1 MRTHHDLDVW
11 NKSIEFV
18 KKIYIFTALFPE
30 NEKYGLVSQM
40 RRCAVSIPSNIAE
53 GAARHHQKEFIQ
65 LLYHSLGFTSELETQ
80 IICVN
85 DLKLAKPDEELLKEL
100 YNIQQMLSGLIRFL
114 KNKL

>member
-11 NKSIEFV
+11 KKSIEFV
-18 KKIYIFTALFPE
+18 KKIYVFTALFPE
-30 NEKYGLVSQM
+30 NEKYGLVTQM

-65 LLYHSLGFTSELETQ
+65 FLYHSLGSTSELETQ

-85 DLKLAKPDEELLKEL
+85 DLELAKPDEELLKEL